1 VLSEK
6 IGRKKTLFVLGTIL
20 LLLGI
25 ANYTMAVEAPVGE
38 RVDPYQGYRFLVE
51 IDGIVS
57 TGFTEVIGLN
67 ITTDVI
73 EYREG
78 NNPEASYALIPGLNH
93 YGPII
98 LRRGLTSNMEL
109 WNWMEKTLDG
119 DVERKNMAI
128 VITGPTGSQVARFE
142 MWGCWPSGYRILN
155 LKAGWSVIIIEEL
168 TIQVEGI
175 DRT

>member
-1 VLSEK
+1 MLSEK
-6 IGRKKTLFVLGTIL
+6 ISGKKMLFVLGTIL

-25 ANYTMAVEAPVGE
+25 AKYNMVVEAVTGE
-38 RVDPYQGYRFLVE
+38 KVDPYKGYKFLVE

-78 NNPEASYALIPGLNH
+78 NYVTETYVLIPGLSH

-109 WNWMEKTLDG
+109 WNWMKKTLEG
-119 DVERKNMAI
+119 DAERKNISI
-128 VITGPTGSQVARFE
+128 VIIGPTGSQVARFNLS
-142 MWGCWPSGYRILN
+142 GCWPSGYRILN
-155 LKAGWSVIIIEEL
+155 LKAGGSVIIIEEI

-175 DRT
+175 QRM